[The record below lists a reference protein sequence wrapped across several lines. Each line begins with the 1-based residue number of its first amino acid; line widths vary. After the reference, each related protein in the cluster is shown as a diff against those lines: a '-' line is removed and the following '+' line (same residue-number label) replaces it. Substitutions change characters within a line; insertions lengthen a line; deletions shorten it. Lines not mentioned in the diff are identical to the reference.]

1 MGIPSRDN
9 WSFKT
14 YNIKSILKD
23 KDRLIKNFQLQ
34 TLLRTLRIFEYEGL
48 PETIPQKDLE
58 MILQVVGYATITEV
72 EGKLYAF
79 YGGLG
84 GMLNEYYLPT
94 LSVVANPYLKFTKVL
109 SIGDNCEVVL
119 SDSLYQGLTPI
130 IDTWAE
136 LQADTLISL
145 KFACINSR
153 LPMIATTTDDEKAE
167 ALNTLFTDI
176 ENGKSIKAISVDNLI
191 NADDVATK
199 NYFSNNQSTIIKEL
213 VELYQFIESK
223 KWNDLGLQANFNMK
237 RESLNEN
244 EIGMNLDVLIPLI
257 DDMLYQRQLGFE
269 KVNKH
274 YNTNISVK
282 LSKTWQK
289 IKDLALEENDV
300 EEVKKEVIEDEE

>member
-9 WSFKT
+9 WTFDVHKV
-14 YNIKSILKD
+14 KSILKD
-23 KDRLIKNFQLQ
+23 KDRLIRNFQFQ

-58 MILQVVGYATITEV
+58 MILQIVGYATITEV

-84 GMLNEYYLPT
+84 RMLNEYYLPT

-109 SIGDNCEVVL
+109 NIGENCEVVL

-130 IDTWAE
+130 IDMWAE

-153 LPMIATTTDDEKAE
+153 LPMIATATDDEKAE

-199 NYFSNNQSTIIKEL
+199 NYFSTNQSSIIKEL

-237 RESLNEN
+237 RESLNQN

-257 DDMLYQRQLGFE
+257 DDMLYQRQLGFDR
-269 KVNKH
+269 VNKH
-274 YNTNISVK
+274 YKTNISVK

-300 EEVKKEVIEDEE
+300 EDVKKEIIEDEE